1 MERRS
6 FLGGITVAAL
16 SRRAG
21 IAEEDVSRVY
31 DVRQFGATGDG
42 RSDDTI
48 AIRRALAELNKA
60 GGVLALPPGDY
71 VVSAPLDLPAAAAW
85 HVRGA
90 GRTVTRI
97 RLGGAAARGDLFR
110 CDHGHTR
117 PTFGCS
123 IEDLTI
129 DAGGYPGTPVRLE
142 RLTLFG
148 MRGVSI
154 VRSAGTAMSLVGL
167 FDSYFED
174 VFLDSCGSPAD
185 PALMCTSPV
194 SDVAEAMNNCVF
206 VNLHVESNADAV
218 QVYIEGTQRNPTDTL
233 QFYGL
238 KCHGGLKT
246 SMPARPLL
254 VLGRYAVGCSFVG
267 GLVAWGKGVSQ
278 VEVDGRGN
286 KFIGI
291 DHGAGPPGGGP
302 EFAYRFTEHAV
313 SNLVLTPNF
322 KNGVGPHVY
331 RSGLVRVEQ
340 GASHNKLLFPQMS
353 TGPLPIDRVLSDE
366 GRGTLFLGDDVGDG
380 RGLYLRHGLGFNV
393 LRANGISSTATPAWN
408 LRGSVSIAGRSDS
421 AEVRFHTAEADAK
434 YVVTC
439 SVSDARGTPPAG
451 ARHVWISDKSEKG
464 FRVHCEEAPGGGD
477 NAVTVDWILV
487 R

>member
-21 IAEEDVSRVY
+21 TADEDVSRVY
-31 DVRQFGATGDG
+31 DVRQFGASGDG
-42 RSDDTI
+42 RTDDTI
-48 AIRRALAELNKA
+48 AIRRALTELNKA

-71 VVSAPLDLPAAAAW
+71 VVSAPLDLPNAAAW

-97 RLGGAAARGDLFR
+97 RLGGAAARGELFR
-110 CDHGHTR
+110 CAHGHTR
-117 PTFGCS
+117 STFGCS
-123 IEDLTI
+123 IEDVTI
-129 DAGGYPGTPVRLE
+129 DAGGYAGTAVRLE
-142 RLTLFG
+142 GLTLFG

-154 VRSAGTAMSLVGL
+154 VRARGTAMSLVGL

-174 VFLDSCGSPAD
+174 VFLEGCGTPAE
-185 PALMCTSPV
+185 PALSCTAPAV
-194 SDVAEAMNNCVF
+194 GRWEAMNNCVF
-206 VNLHVESNADAV
+206 VNLHVEGSPDAV
-218 QVYIEGTQRNPTDTL
+218 HVYIEGSQDNPTDTL
-233 QFYGL
+233 QFYSL
-238 KCHGGLKT
+238 KCHGNPKT
-246 SMPARPLL
+246 GMPARPML
-254 VLGRYAVGCSFVG
+254 VLGRYAIGCSFTG
-267 GLVAWGKGVSQ
+267 GLMGWGKGVSQ
-278 VEVDGRGN
+278 IEVDGRGN
-286 KFIGI
+286 KFTGI
-291 DHGAGPPGGGP
+291 DHGAGPPGGSP

-313 SNLVLTPNF
+313 GNHIVTPNF
-322 KNGVGPHVY
+322 KNGVGPEFY
-331 RSGLVRVEQ
+331 RSGYVRVER

-366 GRGTLFLGDDVGDG
+366 GRGTLFLGDDIGDG
-380 RGLYLRHGLGFNV
+380 RGLYLKHGLGFNV

-421 AEVRFHTAEADAK
+421 AEVRFHTAEADAN

-439 SVSDARGTPPAG
+439 SASDARGTPPAG
-451 ARHVWISDKSEKG
+451 ARRVWISDKSEKG